1 MLFKNA
7 RIQRA
12 INLIKN
18 YKREEK
24 QPSKPDSFSYD
35 SEWLKTDLPLIQEA
49 AINAAADDKGFIC
62 INQDGLIEDTDYQ
75 VDVEK
80 LNTKTLSSLFGE
92 DCNLIKKNK
101 KVIIQWD
108 D

>member
-24 QPSKPDSFSYD
+24 KPSKPDSFSYD

-62 INQDGLIEDTDYQ
+62 INQDGVIEDTDYQ
-75 VDVEK
+75 VDVKK
-80 LNTKTLSSLFGE
+80 LDNNHLSSLFGE
-92 DCNLIKKNK
+92 DCKFIKKDN